1 MGFFGFGFEYMVNGD
16 GTVLLKSN
24 HVEFG
29 ELKEG
34 GIGLVKALSALV
46 QDVHFTRV
54 DVPE

>member
-1 MGFFGFGFEYMVNGD
+1 MVNGD
-16 GTVLLKSN
+16 GGVLLESK
-24 HVEFG
+24 HVELG

-46 QDVHFTRV
+46 YDVHFTRV